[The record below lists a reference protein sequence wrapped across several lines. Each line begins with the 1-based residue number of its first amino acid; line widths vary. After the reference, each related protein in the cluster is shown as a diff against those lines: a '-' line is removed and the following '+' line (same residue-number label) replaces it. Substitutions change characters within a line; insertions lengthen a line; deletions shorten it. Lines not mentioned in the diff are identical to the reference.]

1 MKKIDAKEMRAVEG
15 GGMWYTTKCGG
26 YSFYTSRWT
35 GAAGWAKAKIHYIF
49 CSQCQI
55 NNKLTGWWLR
65 FGRYRKLAAILLL
78 SLLASIIGML
88 GAFVFQA

>member
-49 CSQCQI
+49 CSQCQ
-55 NNKLTGWWLR
+55 
-65 FGRYRKLAAILLL
+65 
-78 SLLASIIGML
+78 
-88 GAFVFQA
+88 